1 MTANFDRWEADPFF
15 SAAEDVQDSA
25 DRLESAY
32 RSWVSV
38 RSVTDT
44 DPSCGDNL
52 GNSVDILRRDPSCG
66 DNLGNSVDIL
76 RRELQTAL
84 GTAKW
89 QLDEFERAVKSSY
102 LGRDVDASGRHK
114 QFVMAI
120 QSQISGIEKAMSDSV
135 IDEGK
140 KRLRWVQLDDHEK
153 DDLALFLCGSCENNS
168 NSLEQQSVNKTEEM
182 VDLRIDDAH
191 MLNRRDLRDFCN
203 VGSDCGPGVNGYKET
218 ILINKDSKFV
228 VQLAEQNVADSHD
241 DWHTGATIDR
251 KSGHRGSSSDG
262 AVLGSWKIVIADEND
277 EKETVESQ
285 SKESLARLN
294 LWDLTNKLGLAAK
307 LKWSKSGLKR
317 WKDSGH
323 CHPGN
328 EYIRDLGMKTW
339 LRGNKKM
346 TNGECVS
353 YDNILSHKLTYGWAG
368 SLQRKMQRSQYCIQY
383 SRPLQITWMLLII
396 LCLVGLFTFHVI

>member
-1 MTANFDRWEADPFF
+1 MTANFGRWEADPFF

-32 RSWVSV
+32 RSWVSA
-38 RSVTDT
+38 RNATDT
-44 DPSCGDNL
+44 DPSYGENL
-52 GNSVDILRRDPSCG
+52 D
-66 DNLGNSVDIL
+66 NSVDIL

-102 LGRDVDASGRHK
+102 LGRDVDASDRHK

-120 QSQISGIEKAMSDSV
+120 QSQLCGIEKAMSDSV

-153 DDLALFLCGSCENNS
+153 DDLALFLCGPCEKNN
-168 NSLEQQSVNKTEEM
+168 NSLEQQHVNATAEM
-182 VDLRIDDAH
+182 VDWRLEDGH
-191 MLNRRDLRDFCN
+191 MLNRSDLRDICHAE
-203 VGSDCGPGVNGYKET
+203 SDCGPDVNGYKET

-228 VQLAEQNVADSHD
+228 VQLAEQNVADSQD

-251 KSGHRGSSSDG
+251 KSGHRRSSSDG

-277 EKETVESQ
+277 EKEIIESQ
-285 SKESLARLN
+285 SKESPTRLN

-317 WKDSGH
+317 WKDSVH
-323 CHPGN
+323 CHLGN
-328 EYIRDLGMKTW
+328 EYITDLGMNSW
-339 LRGNKKM
+339 LRGNKKI
-346 TNGECVS
+346 TNGECDS
-353 YDNILSHKLTYGWAG
+353 YDNILNHKQSCGWAG
-368 SLQRKMQRSQYCIQY
+368 ALQRKVQRSQYCIQY
-383 SRPLQITWMLLII
+383 SHPLQITWMLII
-396 LCLVGLFTFHVI
+396 MLCLVGLFTFLVN

>member
-32 RSWVSV
+32 RSWVSA
-38 RSVTDT
+38 RSVTDS
-44 DPSCGDNL
+44 DSSCGED
-52 GNSVDILRRDPSCG
+52 
-66 DNLGNSVDIL
+66 LGNSVDIL

-102 LGRDVDASGRHK
+102 LGRDVDASSRHK

-120 QSQISGIEKAMSDSV
+120 QSQISGIEKTMNDSV

-140 KRLRWVQLDDHEK
+140 KCLRWIQLDDHEK
-153 DDLALFLCGSCENNS
+153 DDLALFLCGSCDNNS
-168 NSLEQQSVNKTEEM
+168 NSLEQKSLNKSEEM
-182 VDLRIDDAH
+182 VDLRLDDAR
-191 MLNRRDLRDFCN
+191 MLNRSGLRDFCN
-203 VGSDCGPGVNGYKET
+203 AGSDCGPDLNGYKET
-218 ILINKDSKFV
+218 ILINKESKFV
-228 VQLAEQNVADSHD
+228 VQLAEQKVADED
-241 DWHTGATIDR
+241 DWQTGATIDR
-251 KSGHRGSSSDG
+251 KSGNRKSSSDG

-277 EKETVESQ
+277 EKETIESQ
-285 SKESLARLN
+285 SKESPTRLN

-307 LKWSKSGLKR
+307 LKWSKSSLKR
-317 WKDSGH
+317 WKDNVH
-323 CHPGN
+323 CNPVN
-328 EYIRDLGMKTW
+328 EYIVDLGMNTW

-353 YDNILSHKLTYGWAG
+353 YDNILNDKQTYGWAG
-368 SLQRKMQRSQYCIQY
+368 ALQRQMQRSQYCIQY
-383 SRPLQITWMLLII
+383 SRPLQITWMLLIM
-396 LCLVGLFTFHVI
+396 LCLVGLFTFLVI

>member
-32 RSWVSV
+32 RSWVSA
-38 RSVTDT
+38 RSVTES
-44 DPSCGDNL
+44 DPSCGEDL
-52 GNSVDILRRDPSCG
+52 GNSVD
-66 DNLGNSVDIL
+66 NL

-102 LGRDVDASGRHK
+102 LGRDVDASSRHN
-114 QFVMAI
+114 QFVVAI
-120 QSQISGIEKAMSDSV
+120 QSQISGIEKAINDSV
-135 IDEGK
+135 TDEGK
-140 KRLRWVQLDDHEK
+140 KCHRWIQLDDHEK

-168 NSLEQQSVNKTEEM
+168 NSVEQKSVNKTEEM
-182 VDLRIDDAH
+182 VDLRLDDGH
-191 MLNRRDLRDFCN
+191 MLNRSGLRDFCDA
-203 VGSDCGPGVNGYKET
+203 GSDCGPDVNGYKET
-218 ILINKDSKFV
+218 ILINKESKFV
-228 VQLAEQNVADSHD
+228 VQLAEQKVADGQD
-241 DWHTGATIDR
+241 DWQTGATIDR
-251 KSGHRGSSSDG
+251 KNGNRKSSSDG

-277 EKETVESQ
+277 EGKTVESQ
-285 SKESLARLN
+285 SKESPTRLN

-317 WKDSGH
+317 WKDNVH
-323 CHPGN
+323 CNPGN
-328 EYIRDLGMKTW
+328 EYIVDLGMNTW

-353 YDNILSHKLTYGWAG
+353 YDNILNDKQTYGWAG
-368 SLQRKMQRSQYCIQY
+368 ALQRQMQRSQYCIQY
-383 SRPLQITWMLLII
+383 SRPLQITWMLLLM
-396 LCLVGLFTFHVI
+396 LCLVGLFTFLVI

>member
-32 RSWVSV
+32 RSWVSA
-38 RSVTDT
+38 RSVTDS
-44 DPSCGDNL
+44 DSSCSEGL
-52 GNSVDILRRDPSCG
+52 A
-66 DNLGNSVDIL
+66 NSVDIL

-89 QLDEFERAVKSSY
+89 QLDEFDKAVKSSY

-114 QFVMAI
+114 QFVKAI
-120 QSQISGIEKAMSDSV
+120 QSQISGIEKVMSDSV
-135 IDEGK
+135 IEEGK
-140 KRLRWVQLDDHEK
+140 KGIRWIQLDDREK
-153 DDLALFLCGSCENNS
+153 DDLALFLCGSCENKS
-168 NSLEQQSVNKTEEM
+168 DSLEEQSVVKTEEM
-182 VDLRIDDAH
+182 VDLKLDDAH
-191 MLNRRDLRDFCN
+191 MLNRSDLKDFCN
-203 VGSDCGPGVNGYKET
+203 AGSDCGPDVSGYKET

-228 VQLAEQNVADSHD
+228 VQVAEQMVVDSQD

-251 KSGHRGSSSDG
+251 KSGQRRSSSDG

-277 EKETVESQ
+277 ESEASESQ
-285 SKESLARLN
+285 SKESLTRLN

-317 WKDSGH
+317 WRDNVHS
-323 CHPGN
+323 HPGN
-328 EYIRDLGMKTW
+328 NYIADLVMNTW

-346 TNGECVS
+346 TNGESVS
-353 YDNILSHKLTYGWAG
+353 YDNILDHKQTYGWFGA
-368 SLQRKMQRSQYCIQY
+368 LQRKMQRSQYCIQY
-383 SRPLQITWMLLII
+383 SRPLQITWMLLIM
-396 LCLVGLFTFHVI
+396 LCLLGLFTFLVI

>member
-32 RSWVSV
+32 RSWVSA
-38 RSVTDT
+38 RSVTDS
-44 DPSCGDNL
+44 DSSCGED
-52 GNSVDILRRDPSCG
+52 
-66 DNLGNSVDIL
+66 LGNSVDIL

-102 LGRDVDASGRHK
+102 LGRDVDASSRHK

-120 QSQISGIEKAMSDSV
+120 QSQISGIEKTMNDSV

-140 KRLRWVQLDDHEK
+140 KCLRWIQLDDHEK
-153 DDLALFLCGSCENNS
+153 DDLALFLCGSCDNNS
-168 NSLEQQSVNKTEEM
+168 NSLEQKSLNKSEEM
-182 VDLRIDDAH
+182 VDLRLDDAR
-191 MLNRRDLRDFCN
+191 MLNRSGLRDFCN
-203 VGSDCGPGVNGYKET
+203 AGSDCGPDVNGYKET
-218 ILINKDSKFV
+218 ILINKESKFV
-228 VQLAEQNVADSHD
+228 VQLAEQKVADED
-241 DWHTGATIDR
+241 DWQTGATIDR
-251 KSGHRGSSSDG
+251 KSGNRKSSSDG

-277 EKETVESQ
+277 EKETIESQ
-285 SKESLARLN
+285 SKESPTRLN

-307 LKWSKSGLKR
+307 LKWSKSSLKR
-317 WKDSGH
+317 WKDNVH
-323 CHPGN
+323 CNPVN
-328 EYIRDLGMKTW
+328 EYIVDLGMNTW

-353 YDNILSHKLTYGWAG
+353 YDNILNDKQTYGWAG
-368 SLQRKMQRSQYCIQY
+368 ALQRQMQRSQYCIQY
-383 SRPLQITWMLLII
+383 SRPLQITWMLLIM
-396 LCLVGLFTFHVI
+396 LCLVGLFTFLVI